1 MNNNNI
7 ILTDGKSSGIG
18 IWSNLRP
25 RSSSIVIVGLA
36 AYAIASSNSST
47 AAHQFQNMA
56 FCETANN
63 SYGTDSTTL
72 VNYLSTI
79 NKSGLEKEAEILF
92 GNMRGATIAEQDGIQ
107 TCIDGISMPTGH
119 NFWD

>member
-18 IWSNLRP
+18 I
-25 RSSSIVIVGLA
+25 
-36 AYAIASSNSST
+36 
-47 AAHQFQNMA
+47 
-56 FCETANN
+56 
-63 SYGTDSTTL
+63 
-72 VNYLSTI
+72 
-79 NKSGLEKEAEILF
+79 SGLEKEAEILF

>member
-1 MNNNNI
+1 
-7 ILTDGKSSGIG
+7 
-18 IWSNLRP
+18 
-25 RSSSIVIVGLA
+25 
-36 AYAIASSNSST
+36 
-47 AAHQFQNMA
+47 MA

>member
-1 MNNNNI
+1 M
-7 ILTDGKSSGIG
+7 LF
-18 IWSNLRP
+18 
-25 RSSSIVIVGLA
+25 RS
-36 AYAIASSNSST
+36 
-47 AAHQFQNMA
+47 
-56 FCETANN
+56 
-63 SYGTDSTTL
+63 